1 MLWHIIKKEFH
12 QNIITSRFIIGTLLC
27 IIFMIAVKITLLDEQ
42 RMMIDAYNRKSTE
55 NENNL
60 KEFYVYSTITT
71 EALKPP
77 EPLAIF
83 HEGVSKKLGGVVTIT
98 RQEVPYESSHYVLDN
113 PFLGI
118 FQSID
123 VVLIFKLVMSLLA
136 LLFAFDMFSGEK
148 ENGTLKLVLSTR
160 LSRAQLFM
168 GKYFGG
174 LLSLTAALFLSFIIG
189 LLILLF
195 APFIKLTFDMFS
207 RILLIYFISMIFT
220 ASFFSIGALISCAT
234 HRSVVSLAIS
244 LFIWVVLV
252 IALSNLGDYIGSQLK
267 KVEQSRIVT
276 DRVAAIV
283 QEFRQ
288 VLKEYREKN
297 PLPKDWV
304 INGSLNM
311 NAGRYNLQIATSNIM
326 DYLDHFIPYCEKEMR
341 EYSNRAYQERKK
353 YLDDLLLQAKIVNY
367 FTIISPVRLYENLS
381 RIIARTDVASHLDY
395 LDQTRIYRDQV
406 LQYFEDKD
414 VYHQY
419 RFSTIMVRGEA
430 PDVNFDVFDEKSEGA
445 KLWNATGERINY
457 DTRPHLNL
465 DDFPRFHYQPVTLS
479 ESLYRG
485 LPFFAGLI
493 VFMMIFILITYYSFV
508 RYDVR

>member
-1 MLWHIIKKEFH
+1 MFWQIIKKEFH
-12 QNIITSRFIIGTLLC
+12 QNIITSRFIIGTMLC

-42 RMMIDAYNRKSTE
+42 KMMIDAYNRKSTE
-55 NENNL
+55 NENNF
-60 KEFYVYSTITT
+60 KKFYVYSTITT

-83 HEGVSKKLGGVVTIT
+83 HEGVSKKLGGVITIT
-98 RQEVPYESSHYVLDN
+98 RQEVPYESSRYVLDN

-174 LLSLTAALFLSFIIG
+174 LLSLTAALFPSFIIG

-195 APFIKLTFDMFS
+195 APFIKLTLDMFT
-207 RILLIYFISMIFT
+207 RIFLIYFISIIFT
-220 ASFFSIGALISCAT
+220 ASFFSIGALISCTT

-252 IALSNLGDYIGSQLK
+252 IALPNLGDYIGSQLK
-267 KVEQSRIVT
+267 KVEQSRIVA
-276 DRVAAIV
+276 DRVTAID

-288 VLKEYREKN
+288 VLKDYREKN
-297 PLPKDWV
+297 PSPKDWV
-304 INGSLNM
+304 VSGILNM
-311 NAGRYNLQIATSNIM
+311 NAARFKLQIATKNIM
-326 DYLDHFIPYCEKEMR
+326 DYLEHFIPFCEKEMR
-341 EYSNRAYQERKK
+341 EYSNRAFQERKK
-353 YLDDLLLQAKIVNY
+353 YLDNLLLQAKIVNY
-367 FTIISPVRLYENLS
+367 FTIFSPVRIYENLTK
-381 RIIARTDVASHLDY
+381 IIARTDVVSHLEY
-395 LDQTRIYRDQV
+395 LDETRIYRDQM

-419 RFSTIMVRGEA
+419 RFSTIMERGEA
-430 PDVNFDVFDEKSEGA
+430 PDISFDVFDKESERAKIWGATREK
-445 KLWNATGERINY
+445 INY
-457 DTRPHLNL
+457 ETREHLDL
-465 DDFPRFHYQPVTLS
+465 DDFPRFHYQPVMLS

-485 LPFFAGLI
+485 LPFFTGLI
-493 VFMMIFILITYYSFV
+493 IFNLVFILITYYCFV